1 MYVSAAW
8 QEISFI
14 VHLNAEHF
22 SCKYQAIIQRLQK
35 KKMPPD
41 PFFKAFSLSRSAWF
55 PAEMGT
61 KYVVGNL
68 KAGRGTQ
75 VVCQTVCEKGK

>member
-8 QEISFI
+8 QEINFI

-22 SCKYQAIIQRLQK
+22 NCKYQAIIQRLQK

-41 PFFKAFSLSRSAWF
+41 PF
-55 PAEMGT
+55 
-61 KYVVGNL
+61 L
-68 KAGRGTQ
+68 KPSHYHALHGFLQKWAQNMLWAT
-75 VVCQTVCEKGK
+75 

>member
-1 MYVSAAW
+1 
-8 QEISFI
+8 
-14 VHLNAEHF
+14 
-22 SCKYQAIIQRLQK
+22 
-35 KKMPPD
+35 MPPD
-41 PFFKAFSLSRSAWF
+41 PFLKAFSLSCSAWF

>member
-22 SCKYQAIIQRLQK
+22 NCKYQAIIQRLQK

-55 PAEMGT
+55 PAEMAQNMLWAT
-61 KYVVGNL
+61 
-68 KAGRGTQ
+68 
-75 VVCQTVCEKGK
+75 